1 MELISK
7 TTIGNKTLSLVDVS
21 GSNGGK
27 WKIPRL
33 FRVVETEGDYIRLNS
48 KNVLSEHFLISYDAR
63 SKKARA
69 AALSK
74 AIEEYAD
81 VLKEFATDGKP
92 N

>member
-27 WKIPRL
+27 WKIPRV
-33 FRVVETEGDYIRLNS
+33 FRVVETEGEYIRANS
-48 KNVLSEHFLISYDAR
+48 KNVLSEHFCIKYDAR
-63 SKKARA
+63 SKKGRA
-69 AALSK
+69 AALNE
-74 AIEEYAD
+74 AIENYID
-81 VLKEFATDGKP
+81 VLKEFAADGQP